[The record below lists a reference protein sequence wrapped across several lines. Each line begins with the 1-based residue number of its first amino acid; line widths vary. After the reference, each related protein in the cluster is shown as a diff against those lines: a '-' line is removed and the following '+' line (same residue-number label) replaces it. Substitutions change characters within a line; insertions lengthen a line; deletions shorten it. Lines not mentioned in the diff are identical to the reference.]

1 MRQPAPDLWWALAE
15 GLGLGWAVGVAV
27 FTSILFGLSLAGVPG
42 AVGVYPAA
50 LCTAAGVGLLVRF
63 VGAERRGPSWA
74 VPEGRSVP
82 LLAALGIT
90 AAQVALSTWMTLRAP
105 FAAEDSWAFWGLKAR
120 MFAGDGLPPG
130 YFHDPTF
137 LYSHPDYPLN
147 LPLAEGTIFRLEGGW
162 GEPLAALFGPACLA
176 ALALLF
182 AVGLARLYGPTVAA
196 LGLTVLILLPMV
208 PASAASGYADLPLAM
223 YLGSAALYLLL
234 WWRGGHRSDAVV
246 MGLLL
251 GGAIWTKKEGTA
263 VAAVALALYG
273 AGELLRRHGP
283 ISPRLRRLGWG
294 IVPALALPLPWE
306 LLLHGTRPLGRDFL
320 PLTPMN
326 LVGHLDR
333 LPGIAAE
340 FVLQMLSFAH
350 WSLFWGMVGIVVAL
364 TIRRLSWPG
373 YGLLALLTGQ
383 LSVYGCSY
391 ILSSWGD
398 YRVHIWTSLDRLLL
412 QAVPVALLLLMEA
425 STTWSR

>member
-1 MRQPAPDLWWALAE
+1 MRRPAPTIWWTLAE
-15 GLGLGWAVGVAV
+15 ALGLTWAVGVAM
-27 FTSILFGLSLAGVPG
+27 FTSILFALYLAGVPC
-42 AVGVYPAA
+42 AVGVLPAT
-50 LCTAAGVGLLVRF
+50 LCAIGGVGLVVRF
-63 VGAERRGPSWA
+63 VGVARQEPSSA
-74 VPEGRSVP
+74 IAAGRTGA

-90 AAQVALSTWMTLRAP
+90 AGQVALATWMALRTP
-105 FAAEDSWAFWGLKAR
+105 FAGEDSWAFWGLKAR
-120 MFAGDGLPPG
+120 MFAGDGLPPS

-137 LYSHPDYPLN
+137 LYTHPDYPLN
-147 LPLAEGTIFRLEGGW
+147 MPLAEGTIFRLEGGW

-182 AVGLARLYGPTVAA
+182 AVGLARLYGCAVAA
-196 LGLTVLILLPMV
+196 LGLTMLVLIPLV
-208 PASAASGYADLPLAM
+208 SASAASDYADLPLAM

-234 WWRGGHRSDAVV
+234 WWRGHQPCDAVV

-263 VAAVALALYG
+263 VAAVALALYV
-273 AGELLRRHGP
+273 AGEMLRRHV
-283 ISPRLRRLGWG
+283 SPSLRMRRLGWA

-340 FVLQMLSFAH
+340 FVLQMLSLAH

-373 YGLLALLTGQ
+373 YGLLALLIGQ

-398 YRVHIWTSLDRLLL
+398 YRIHIWTSLDRLLL
-412 QAVPVALLLLMEA
+412 QAVPVALLLLVEA